1 MIFSCLL
8 NIRVVRNAKYSKKC
22 SIYLK
27 FCVFL
32 IQNLFPRQ
40 TISALEIH
48 SQKMQLFSRL
58 EFYQPQKILPFEVR
72 FFVGLCQFIK
82 FSIKKGQTKKKIF
95 EAIRFIR
102 LNPTVFQKRNENK
115 QFIFSNLFTV
125 WMTYSLCYFYINW
138 NGTKFEIFS
147 RKIFTLNLNFLE
159 NTLRVR
165 LLNASM
171 C

>member
-1 MIFSCLL
+1 MFNLFKILRFFNSKFVSSTNNLRAW
-8 NIRVVRNAKYSKKC
+8 NSFTENAALSTTWILSATKNLAVWSKVFC
-22 SIYLK
+22 WFVSIY
-27 FCVFL
+27 
-32 IQNLFPRQ
+32 
-40 TISALEIH
+40 
-48 SQKMQLFSRL
+48 
-58 EFYQPQKILPFEVR
+58 KIFH
-72 FFVGLCQFIK
+72 
-82 FSIKKGQTKKKIF
+82 KKRPDKKKIF

-102 LNPTVFQKRNENK
+102 LNPTVFQITNENK

-125 WMTYSLCYFYINW
+125 WMTYSLCFFYINW